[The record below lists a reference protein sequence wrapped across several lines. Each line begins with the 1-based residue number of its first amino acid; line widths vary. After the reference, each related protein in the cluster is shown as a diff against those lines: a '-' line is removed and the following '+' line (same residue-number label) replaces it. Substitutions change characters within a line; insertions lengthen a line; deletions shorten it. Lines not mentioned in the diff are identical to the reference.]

1 MLVWI
6 IFFRSVTLWQTIMP
20 ECVDVS
26 LNRSRNISTVK
37 HVCGGDKSLGFFL
50 QFVWREHQKTRESTA
65 GHLVWAHVK
74 LSRRAW
80 QQAPLVSAC
89 SPDTYLPRQSL
100 PNFPL
105 LLPRRLCDSPLARPT
120 IWPFSSLNV
129 SASFKHVALPSQP
142 SFLCS
147 HYRLLSLGQAELKG
161 GERVCVKWD
170 LYCSPSSNTL
180 SLEWAGNNPW
190 GLVQSNCNPQHIP
203 LAGSPLHCCSGA
215 GAGGARAH
223 TRRLPFPLI
232 C

>member
-1 MLVWI
+1 MGA
-6 IFFRSVTLWQTIMP
+6 
-20 ECVDVS
+20 
-26 LNRSRNISTVK
+26 
-37 HVCGGDKSLGFFL
+37 GGNKSLFFVFSL
-50 QFVWREHQKTRESTA
+50 FEESTRKPENLLPVTWC
-65 GHLVWAHVK
+65 GHVK
-74 LSRRAW
+74 LSRRGTPGGSLLSWHSSA
-80 QQAPLVSAC
+80 QTITFKLLRPAPA
-89 SPDTYLPRQSL
+89 
-100 PNFPL
+100 
-105 LLPRRLCDSPLARPT
+105 RLCDSPLAHPT

-142 SFLCS
+142 SFLSS

-215 GAGGARAH
+215 GAGGARTC

>member
-1 MLVWI
+1 M
-6 IFFRSVTLWQTIMP
+6 
-20 ECVDVS
+20 
-26 LNRSRNISTVK
+26 
-37 HVCGGDKSLGFFL
+37 GGNKSGFFP
-50 QFVWREHQKTRESTA
+50 FNSFEESIRKLEDLLPVTWC
-65 GHLVWAHVK
+65 GRVK
-74 LSRRAW
+74 LSRRAS
-80 QQAPLVSAC
+80 QQAPLMSTC

-100 PNFPL
+100 SNFSFL
-105 LLPRRLCDSPLARPT
+105 LRLRLRLCDSPLGHPT

-129 SASFKHVALPSQP
+129 SASFKHAALPSQP
-142 SFLCS
+142 SFLFS
-147 HYRLLSLGQAELKG
+147 HYCLLSLGQAELKG

-215 GAGGARAH
+215 GAGGARAY
-223 TRRLPFPLI
+223 TRRRPFPLI